1 MSKPVNK
8 KGATASLLRS
18 HALFGE
24 LPDHQIENLSA
35 FASVRKQRKGATI
48 FAKGDSGQALFAI
61 RAGTVKISAPA
72 LDGRETIFNILHD
85 GDIFGEIALLD
96 GQPRT
101 ADAVAITDCELIAIE
116 RRDFLKFVR
125 DEPKAALKLIE
136 LLCAR
141 LRRASEHFEETVFL
155 GLPSRLARILLRL
168 ANNPENPRKIENISI
183 TQREISQMLGATRES
198 INKQLRRWEHRNW
211 IRLERGHI
219 ILIAHAQIEAI
230 ASGGISDD

>member
-8 KGATASLLRS
+8 KAATSSLLRS

-24 LPDHQIENLSA
+24 LPVHQIEHLST
-35 FASVRKQRKGATI
+35 FASVRKLRKGATI
-48 FAKGDSGQALFAI
+48 FAKGDPGQTLFAI
-61 RAGTVKISAPA
+61 QAGTVKISAPA
-72 LDGRETIFNILHD
+72 LDGREAIFNILHD
-85 GDIFGEIALLD
+85 SDIFGEIALLD

-101 ADAVAITDCELIAIE
+101 ADAVAITNCELIAIE

-155 GLPSRLARILLRL
+155 DLPTRLARILLRL
-168 ANNPENPRKIENISI
+168 ANNPENRREIENISI

-198 INKQLRRWEHRNW
+198 INKQLRRWEQRKW
-211 IRLERGHI
+211 IRLERGHV
-219 ILIAHAQIEAI
+219 ILLAHAKIEAV
-230 ASGGISDD
+230 ANGGIGGD